1 MDFDF
6 FSILQL
12 VGGLAMFL
20 FGMQV
25 LGDGLTK
32 ASGGRMESILEKLT
46 SNPVK
51 GVFLGMLVT
60 AVIQSSSATTV
71 MVVGFVNA
79 GIMKL
84 RQAVGVIMGA
94 NIGTTVTSW
103 ILSLVGLESSNFFI
117 QMLKPQSFS
126 PILAIIGIF
135 MVMLAKKE
143 KFKNIGNI
151 MVGFAVLMFGM
162 DTMSNT
168 VKPLADVP
176 EFAEFL
182 LMFEN
187 PFFGVFAG
195 MLLTAIIQSSSA
207 SVGILQALCSTG
219 AVSYAVAVPIIM
231 GQNIGTCI
239 TAILSSIGASKNA
252 RRAALVHLYF
262 NLIGTTCFL
271 FAFYILHAIMDFG
284 FMSAA
289 ANEMGIAVVHS
300 CFNVFAT
307 LLLLPFS
314 RMLEKL
320 ACLTIKDNET
330 QNETEGER
338 TFAILDER
346 FLEAP
351 GLAVEQC
358 RNAAADM
365 ASKAKEA
372 LLLAQSLFDQY
383 DEKILKQVMSTEDLL
398 DRYEDELG
406 SYLVKLSSRNLSEKD
421 SHMLSI
427 LLHCIGDLERI
438 GDHAVNLAHS
448 AKEMYDKNLR
458 FSTGAENE
466 LSVFVRAVNEIL
478 ETAVHSFEEQNE
490 AAARSVEPLE
500 EVIDQLNAELKD
512 RHIIRLRR
520 GECTIEMGFIL
531 ADVMNNYERI
541 SDHCSNIAI
550 CAIQENTDVDAHDY
564 IVTLKASDNREFL
577 AAVDSY
583 KQKYRLPC

>member
-1 MDFDF
+1 MDFFD
-6 FSILQL
+6 ILTL
-12 VGGLAMFL
+12 IGGLAMFL

-32 ASGGRMESILEKLT
+32 LSGSKMESILEKLT

-51 GVFLGMLVT
+51 GVFLGMAVT

-84 RQAVGVIMGA
+84 TQAVGVIMGA

-103 ILSLVGLESSNFFI
+103 ILSLTGIEGDNFFL

-135 MVMLAKKE
+135 LIMLAKKE
-143 KFKNIGNI
+143 KTKDIGSI

-162 DTMSNT
+162 DTMSAT

-219 AVSYAVAVPIIM
+219 AVSYAVAIPIIM
-231 GQNIGTCI
+231 GQNIGTCV
-239 TAILSSIGASKNA
+239 TAILSSIGTTKNA
-252 RRAALVHLYF
+252 RRAALIHLYF
-262 NLIGTTCFL
+262 NLIGTVCFL
-271 FAFYILHAIMDFG
+271 VAFYVLHSIIDFG
-284 FMSAA
+284 FMNLA
-289 ANEMGIAVVHS
+289 ANEMGIAIVHT

-307 LLLLPFS
+307 TLLLPFNK
-314 RMLEKL
+314 LLVKL
-320 ACLTIKDNET
+320 AQISIKDDSKEAI
-330 QNETEGER
+330 GIK

-346 FLEAP
+346 FLEVP
-351 GLAVEQC
+351 GVAVEQC
-358 RNAAADM
+358 RNAATDM
-365 ASKAKEA
+365 AQKAKEA
-372 LLLAQSLFDQY
+372 LMLAQSLFDQY
-383 DEKILKQVMSTEDLL
+383 DETILKEVMTKEDLL

-406 SYLVKLSSRNLSEKD
+406 SYLVKLSSRSLTEKD

-448 AKEMYDKNLR
+448 AKEMHDKNLR
-458 FSTGAENE
+458 FSSSAENE

-478 ETAVHSFEEQNE
+478 ETAVNSFESQDEVI
-490 AAARSVEPLE
+490 AKSVEPLE
-500 EVIDQLNAELKD
+500 EVIDQLNAEMKD

-550 CAIQENTDVDAHDY
+550 CAIQENVNVEAHDY
-564 IVTLKASDNREFL
+564 IVNLKTPDNTEFL
-577 AAVDSY
+577 TAVNKY
-583 KQKYRLPC
+583 KEKYNLPR

>member
-1 MDFDF
+1 
-6 FSILQL
+6 
-12 VGGLAMFL
+12 
-20 FGMQV
+20 
-25 LGDGLTK
+25 
-32 ASGGRMESILEKLT
+32 
-46 SNPVK
+46 
-51 GVFLGMLVT
+51 
-60 AVIQSSSATTV
+60 
-71 MVVGFVNA
+71 
-79 GIMKL
+79 
-84 RQAVGVIMGA
+84 
-94 NIGTTVTSW
+94 
-103 ILSLVGLESSNFFI
+103 
-117 QMLKPQSFS
+117 
-126 PILAIIGIF
+126 
-135 MVMLAKKE
+135 
-143 KFKNIGNI
+143 
-151 MVGFAVLMFGM
+151 
-162 DTMSNT
+162 
-168 VKPLADVP
+168 
-176 EFAEFL
+176 
-182 LMFEN
+182 
-187 PFFGVFAG
+187 

-219 AVSYAVAVPIIM
+219 AVSYAVAIPIIM

-262 NLIGTTCFL
+262 NLIGTFSFL
-271 FAFYILHAIMDFG
+271 ILFYILHAVIDFG
-284 FMSAA
+284 FMSVS
-289 ANEMGIAVVHS
+289 ANEMGIAIVHS

-314 RMLEKL
+314 KLLEKL
-320 ACLTIKDNET
+320 ACLSIKDKEET
-330 QNETEGER
+330 PATAAEK

-372 LLLAQSLFDQY
+372 LMLAQSLFEQY
-383 DEKILKQVMSTEDLL
+383 DEAVLNEVMDKEDLL

-406 SYLVKLSSRNLSEKD
+406 SYLVKLSSRSLSEKD

-448 AKEMYDKNLR
+448 AKEMHDKNLR
-458 FSTGAENE
+458 FSISAEKE
-466 LSVFVRAVNEIL
+466 LAVFVRAVNEIL
-478 ETAVHSFEEQNE
+478 ETAVNSFEEQDE
-490 AAARSVEPLE
+490 TVARSVEPLE
-500 EVIDQLNAELKD
+500 EVIDQLNAEMKD

-550 CAIQENTDVDAHDY
+550 CAIQENIDVDAHDY
-564 IVTLKASDNREFL
+564 IVNLKTPDNTDFL
-577 AAVDSY
+577 AAVELY
-583 KQKYRLPC
+583 KRKYYLPR

>member
-1 MDFDF
+1 MDFFD
-6 FSILQL
+6 ILTL
-12 VGGLAMFL
+12 VGGLALFL

-32 ASGGRMESILEKLT
+32 ISGSKMERILEKLT
-46 SNPVK
+46 SNPMK
-51 GVFLGMLVT
+51 GVFLGMIVT

-84 RQAVGVIMGA
+84 SQAVGVIMGA

-103 ILSLVGLESSNFFI
+103 LLSLVGLESNNFFI

-135 MVMLAKKE
+135 MIMLAKKE
-143 KFKNIGNI
+143 KAKDIGSI

-168 VKPLADVP
+168 VKPLADIP
-176 EFAEFL
+176 EFGEFL

-219 AVSYAVAVPIIM
+219 AVSYAVAIPIIM

-239 TAILSSIGASKNA
+239 TALLSSIGASKNA

-262 NLIGTTCFL
+262 NLIGTFTFL
-271 FAFYILHAIMDFG
+271 IGFYILHMMINFS
-284 FMSAA
+284 FMNIA
-289 ANEMGIAVVHS
+289 ANEMGIAIVHS

-314 RMLEKL
+314 KVLEKL
-320 ACLTIKDNET
+320 ACLSIKEDTDAIASIENKP
-330 QNETEGER
+330 
-338 TFAILDER
+338 FAILDER
-346 FLEAP
+346 FLEVP
-351 GLAVEQC
+351 GVAIEQC
-358 RNAAADM
+358 LNAASDM
-365 ASKAKEA
+365 ALQTKNAFFMAE
-372 LLLAQSLFDQY
+372 SLFDQY
-383 DEKILKQVMSTEDLL
+383 SKENLKEVMRLEDLL

-406 SYLVKLSSRNLSEKD
+406 SYLVKLSQKNLSERE
-421 SHMLSI
+421 SHLLSV

-448 AKEMYDKNLR
+448 AKEMYDKNLH
-458 FSTGAENE
+458 FSSGAQKE
-466 LSVFVRAVNEIL
+466 LAVFELAVNEII
-478 ETAVHSFEEQNE
+478 ETAMKAFEQQDVDI
-490 AAARSVEPLE
+490 AKTVEPLE
-500 EVIDQLNAELKD
+500 EVIDQLTADMKD
-512 RHIIRLRR
+512 RHIMRLRR
-520 GECTIEMGFIL
+520 GECTIELGFIL
-531 ADVMNNYERI
+531 ADIMTNYERV

-550 CAIQENTDVDAHDY
+550 CALQENMNLDAHGY
-564 IVTLKASDNREFL
+564 IVDLKTKDNTEFSN
-577 AAVDSY
+577 AVKLY
-583 KQKYRLPC
+583 QQKYILPR

>member
-1 MDFDF
+1 MDIFDLF
-6 FSILQL
+6 ALL
-12 VGGLAMFL
+12 GGLAMFL

-32 ASGGRMESILEKLT
+32 ISGSKMESILEKLT
-46 SNPVK
+46 SNPMK
-51 GVFLGMLVT
+51 GVFLGMIVT

-84 RQAVGVIMGA
+84 SQAVGVIMGA

-103 ILSLVGLESSNFFI
+103 ILSLVGLESSNFFV
-117 QMLKPQSFS
+117 QLLKPQNFS

-135 MVMLAKKE
+135 MIMLAKKE
-143 KFKNIGNI
+143 KAKDIGSI

-168 VKPLADVP
+168 VKPLADIP
-176 EFAEFL
+176 EFGEFL

-219 AVSYAVAVPIIM
+219 AVSYAVAIPIIM

-239 TAILSSIGASKNA
+239 TALLSSIGASKNA

-262 NLIGTTCFL
+262 NLIGTFTFL
-271 FAFYILHAIMDFG
+271 IGFYILHMIIDFS
-284 FMSAA
+284 FMNIA

-307 LLLLPFS
+307 LLLLPFAKV
-314 RMLEKL
+314 LEKL
-320 ACLTIKDNET
+320 ACLTIKDDSEVIASV
-330 QNETEGER
+330 EDKA
-338 TFAILDER
+338 FAILDER
-346 FLEAP
+346 FLEVP
-351 GLAVEQC
+351 GVAIEQC
-358 RNAAADM
+358 LNAASDM
-365 ASKAKEA
+365 ALQTKNAFFMAE
-372 LLLAQSLFDQY
+372 SLFDQY
-383 DEKILKQVMSTEDLL
+383 NKENLKEVMRLEDLL

-406 SYLVKLSSRNLSEKD
+406 SYLVKLSQKNLSERE
-421 SHMLSI
+421 SHLLSV

-448 AKEMYDKNLR
+448 AKEMHDKNLH
-458 FSTGAENE
+458 FSSGAQKE
-466 LSVFVRAVNEIL
+466 LAVFELAVNEII
-478 ETAVHSFEEQNE
+478 ETAMKAFEQQDVNI
-490 AAARSVEPLE
+490 AKTVEPLE
-500 EVIDQLNAELKD
+500 EVIDQLTADMKD
-512 RHIIRLRR
+512 RHIMRLRR
-520 GECTIEMGFIL
+520 GECTIELGFVL
-531 ADVMNNYERI
+531 ADIMTNYERV

-550 CAIQENTDVDAHDY
+550 CALQENMELDAHGY
-564 IVTLKASDNREFL
+564 IVNLKTKDNTDFL
-577 AAVDSY
+577 NTVKLY
-583 KQKYRLPC
+583 QQKYVLPR

>member
-1 MDFDF
+1 MDFFD
-6 FSILQL
+6 ILTL
-12 VGGLAMFL
+12 IGGLAMFL

-32 ASGGRMESILEKLT
+32 VSGGRMESILEKLT
-46 SNPVK
+46 SNPLK
-51 GVFLGMLVT
+51 GVFLGMAVT

-84 RQAVGVIMGA
+84 SQAVGVIMGA

-103 ILSLVGLESSNFFI
+103 ILSLTGIEGDSFLL

-135 MVMLAKKE
+135 MVMTAKKE
-143 KFKNIGNI
+143 KFKDIGSI

-176 EFAEFL
+176 EFQEFL

-195 MLLTAIIQSSSA
+195 MVLTAIIQSSSA

-219 AVSYAVAVPIIM
+219 AVSYAVAIPIIM

-239 TAILSSIGASKNA
+239 TAILSSIGTSKNA

-262 NLIGTTCFL
+262 NLIGTICFL
-271 FAFYILHAIMDFG
+271 ITFYILHTIIDFAFMDI
-284 FMSAA
+284 A
-289 ANEMGIAVVHS
+289 ANEMGIAIAHT

-307 LLLLPFS
+307 ALLLPFNKG
-314 RMLEKL
+314 LEKL
-320 ACLTIKDNET
+320 ARISIKDDPE
-330 QNETEGER
+330 EPIKEK

-346 FLEAP
+346 FFEAP

-358 RNAAADM
+358 RTAAANM
-365 ASKAKEA
+365 AAEAKSA
-372 LLLAQSLFDQY
+372 LLMAQSLFDRY
-383 DEKILKQVMSTEDLL
+383 DDAVLKEIWKKEDLL

-448 AKEMYDKNLR
+448 AKEMHDKNLR
-458 FSTGAENE
+458 FSISAENE
-466 LSVFVRAVNEIL
+466 LAVFARAVNEIL
-478 ETAVHSFEEQNE
+478 ETAVSSFENE
-490 AAARSVEPLE
+490 DEHTAKSVEPLE
-500 EVIDQLNAELKD
+500 EVIDQLNAEMKD

-531 ADVMNNYERI
+531 ADVMNNYERV

-550 CAIQENTDVDAHDY
+550 CAIQENKDVDAHDY
-564 IVTLKASDNREFL
+564 IVNLKTPDNTEFL
-577 AAVDSY
+577 EAVNAY
-583 KQKYRLPC
+583 KKKYYLPR